1 MKFTWLAALAVLIN
15 PLPTGAEDPG
25 PTITAVEEDWVVYI
39 RNPDPAV
46 TAPQIVNVIS
56 PVADMNSVFGI
67 IELNHA
73 SQPSFHAGGGQV
85 QAWNNDQSIDVKWT
99 ADDGALWRSYD
110 KLEYTVRMEIK
121 DGKVYFTLKNGRSKT
136 WGKFATTGVTA
147 SVASTI
153 QSLEEYSPAE
163 SVKNTSINVGAH
175 RIELM
180 YQRACRKYSGSTEVS
195 ADSTARLLHR
205 FASVVQFVSL
215 DEYEQNTDYY
225 NIEITEDTVTNC
237 P

>member
-15 PLPTGAEDPG
+15 PVPTGAEDRG

-136 WGKFATTGVTA
+136 WGKFATTGPPAWLHKMFCPISMAPCQQA
-147 SVASTI
+147 SWIVLTDWLPQNDI
-153 QSLEEYSPAE
+153 
-163 SVKNTSINVGAH
+163 TSGWIGAMH
-175 RIELM
+175 VRI
-180 YQRACRKYSGSTEVS
+180 G
-195 ADSTARLLHR
+195 
-205 FASVVQFVSL
+205 
-215 DEYEQNTDYY
+215 
-225 NIEITEDTVTNC
+225 
-237 P
+237 